1 MCVCVYYCRTYFGF
15 VRVSR
20 FNWFRFRIPEIKLS
34 QLTRGLRPSL
44 KSCHPGSG
52 QRRNAEATLMMG
64 QFDNRAA
71 PFQNIR
77 RQGVIGGSQAALK
90 NRFDNDDNWIF
101 MINGRQLSL
110 G

>member
-1 MCVCVYYCRTYFGF
+1 
-15 VRVSR
+15 
-20 FNWFRFRIPEIKLS
+20 
-34 QLTRGLRPSL
+34 
-44 KSCHPGSG
+44 
-52 QRRNAEATLMMG
+52 MMG

-71 PFQNIR
+71 PCQHTLPITPCLR
-77 RQGVIGGSQAALK
+77 VIGGSQAALK

>member
-1 MCVCVYYCRTYFGF
+1 
-15 VRVSR
+15 
-20 FNWFRFRIPEIKLS
+20 
-34 QLTRGLRPSL
+34 
-44 KSCHPGSG
+44 
-52 QRRNAEATLMMG
+52 MMG

-71 PFQNIR
+71 PFQNIH